1 MGWFVWQY
9 EDWRN
14 DIYVLD
20 KDRVI
25 DIDRSPFG
33 LRGTQRKE
41 ARYDSIQNVSAKTK
55 GLIDMAFNVGDVTV
69 KTGGADNALV
79 FERVY
84 DPQGVQRE
92 LQRKIDAFMTGK
104 KQQEADQR
112 RHELAETIG
121 IYDELRGLHGP
132 RAINRDGAGS
142 EDMVR

>member
-1 MGWFVWQY
+1 
-9 EDWRN
+9 
-14 DIYVLD
+14 
-20 KDRVI
+20 
-25 DIDRSPFG
+25 
-33 LRGTQRKE
+33 
-41 ARYDSIQNVSAKTK
+41 VSAKTK

-121 IYDELRGLHGP
+121 IYDELRGLHGRGQSIAMEP
-132 RAINRDGAGS
+132 GLRTW
-142 EDMVR
+142 